1 MTFEEML
8 DQALAM
14 LQRRGRV
21 TSRALTR
28 QLMLDDEGLEA
39 LKDEL
44 LYAHPQV
51 GGDEGRGLVWR
62 GANVSDLASA
72 AGTVHASASPPQGGA
87 RASSGAPGS
96 CRGGGRGLRGA

>member
-28 QLMLDDEGLEA
+28 QLMLDNEGLEA
-39 LKDEL
+39 LKDER
-44 LYAHPQV
+44 LYAYPQV
-51 GGDEGRGLVWR
+51 VGDEGRGLSWT

-72 AGTVHASASPPQGGA
+72 AVTHRASVSPRQAGA
-87 RASSGAPGS
+87 RA
-96 CRGGGRGLRGA
+96 

>member
-21 TSRALTR
+21 TSRALTL
-28 QLMLDDEGLEA
+28 QLMLDDEG
-39 LKDEL
+39 
-44 LYAHPQV
+44 
-51 GGDEGRGLVWR
+51 RGLIWT

-72 AGTVHASASPPQGGA
+72 AVTHRASVLPRQASA
-87 RASSGAPGS
+87 RA
-96 CRGGGRGLRGA
+96 